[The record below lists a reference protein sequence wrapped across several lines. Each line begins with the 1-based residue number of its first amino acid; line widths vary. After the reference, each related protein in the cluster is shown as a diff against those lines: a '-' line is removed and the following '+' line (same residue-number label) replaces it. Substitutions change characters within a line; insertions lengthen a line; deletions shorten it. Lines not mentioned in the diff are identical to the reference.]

1 MQAPQRL
8 RLRPFVLAL
17 GRFACG
23 VRERADSLGDDPSLA
38 TLAAC
43 MTPPEMA
50 LSQNDP
56 HRAPAASPADHAV
69 VGGMSRRTQ
78 ILRLLLRYRGSG
90 VFAGMNLDP
99 AAINEYEVPAEGT
112 PDQFVSDLESL
123 GPTFVKLGQMLSTRP
138 DIVPPEFATA
148 LERMQENTSSV
159 PVERIRQIIEEELGV
174 SVNKAFSFFDPVP
187 LGCASLAQVHR
198 AALRDGTP
206 VAIKVQK
213 PEVAAQV
220 RSDLDVL
227 KSFATAADR
236 LTGIGRRVR
245 FADWLGEFGKTLR
258 AELNY
263 EDEAET
269 LARFGKH
276 LKPFPLLWVPQPVWD
291 LSSRKVLT
299 MQLAEGVRVDKISGL
314 RRTEQPMDELAAELV
329 KGYLDQMFVHG
340 EIHADP
346 HPGNLRVLQDGR
358 LAIFDLGM
366 VAHVPPRLR
375 ERLLKLL
382 FAAVDGRGEEV
393 AEETIALSTRLEDY
407 DEERYQRETG
417 QMIARYAAHDATSEG
432 RVVLDLVRI
441 ATSTGLRTPPE
452 LSLLGKTLLN
462 LEGVCRALSPTLD
475 TRRIVERHLQHVMRA
490 RLKKSL
496 SAANLASEAM
506 ELQHL
511 VREGPRRMS
520 EILSLAAENRLQ
532 MRVTGLEE
540 SHLMESLQ
548 KIANRV
554 AAGIVTA
561 ALIMASAQM
570 MRIETGLKLW
580 GYPAIAMVLFLLG
593 VVLGL
598 GIVVSALLFDRR
610 VRAREERGHR

>member
-1 MQAPQRL
+1 
-8 RLRPFVLAL
+8 
-17 GRFACG
+17 
-23 VRERADSLGDDPSLA
+23 
-38 TLAAC
+38 
-43 MTPPEMA
+43 MA
-50 LSQNDP
+50 LSPNDP
-56 HRAPAASPADHAV
+56 HRTPAQATHPADNAV

-90 VFAGMNLDP
+90 VFAGMSLDP
-99 AAINEYEVPAEGT
+99 AAVNECEVPAEGT
-112 PDQFVSDLESL
+112 PDQFVADLEAL

-174 SVNKAFSFFDPVP
+174 AVNKAFSHFDPVP

-227 KSFATAADR
+227 KSFANAADR

-263 EDEAET
+263 EAEAET
-269 LARFGKH
+269 LVRFGEH

-314 RRTEQPMDELAAELV
+314 RRTEQPMDELAAALV

-346 HPGNLRVLQDGR
+346 HPGNLRVMPDGR

-407 DEERYQRETG
+407 DEERYLRETG

-441 ATSTGLRTPPE
+441 ATATGLRTPPE

-462 LEGVCRALSPTLD
+462 LEGVCRALSPALD

-490 RLKKSL
+490 RLKKSM

-511 VREGPRRMS
+511 LREGPRRMS
-520 EILSLAAENRLQ
+520 DILSLVAENRMQ

-561 ALIMASAQM
+561 ALIMASSQM

-593 VVLGL
+593 VFLGL
-598 GIVVSALLFDRR
+598 GIVLSALVFDRR

>member
-1 MQAPQRL
+1 M
-8 RLRPFVLAL
+8 
-17 GRFACG
+17 
-23 VRERADSLGDDPSLA
+23 
-38 TLAAC
+38 
-43 MTPPEMA
+43 
-50 LSQNDP
+50 SQNDP
-56 HRAPAASPADHAV
+56 HRAPAQATGPADHAV

-90 VFAGMNLDP
+90 VFAGMHLDP

-159 PVERIRQIIEEELGV
+159 PVEHIRQIIEEELGV
-174 SVNKAFSFFDPVP
+174 SVNKAFLHFDPVP

-220 RSDLDVL
+220 RSDMDVL

-263 EDEAET
+263 QDEAET
-269 LARFGKH
+269 LVRFGKH
-276 LKPFPLLWVPQPVWD
+276 LKPFPQLWVPQPIWD
-291 LSSRKVLT
+291 LSSRRVLT
-299 MQLAEGVRVDKISGL
+299 MQLAEGARVDKISGL
-314 RRTEQPMDELAAELV
+314 RRTEQPMDGLAAELV

-452 LSLLGKTLLN
+452 LSLIGKTLLN

-490 RLKKSL
+490 RLKIHVRRQPGQRGDGT
-496 SAANLASEAM
+496 AASGARRPAPHVGDSVASCGKPPADAR
-506 ELQHL
+506 H
-511 VREGPRRMS
+511 RAGRIASDGKP
-520 EILSLAAENRLQ
+520 AENRQPRCSGHRHCCADPGIGADDAHRNRLEVVGISRDRDGAIPAWRCAGAGHRGQ
-532 MRVTGLEE
+532 CAAVRPPRACARRAWASLVSKDGGSTVDGQLVRWEREPARIRRVQ
-540 SHLMESLQ
+540 S
-548 KIANRV
+548 
-554 AAGIVTA
+554 
-561 ALIMASAQM
+561 
-570 MRIETGLKLW
+570 
-580 GYPAIAMVLFLLG
+580 
-593 VVLGL
+593 
-598 GIVVSALLFDRR
+598 SALARLPACDRR
-610 VRAREERGHR
+610 WETIWQG